1 MGDLT
6 PLVERAL
13 DELAPPRPEPDRWD
27 EIERTALHP
36 RWRFSRRSIVS
47 IALTPVAVAA
57 LIAVAVLAWPFSGG
71 SHGTLLERA
80 AAAIGDGPVV
90 HAVIQSGWGGTEI
103 DLATGAKVAVHGE
116 EELWYDPQRG
126 VHDITLFAGVVQG
139 DSLYPP
145 GRVAY
150 LDKTLAFLAIDYRH
164 ALKNGTAKVLGED
177 AVNGQPVYWIRV
189 DTQMLPDVAD
199 GKLHEWAHDV
209 AVSATTLKPV
219 ATRETRDGQL
229 SPDGISKILSVETL
243 GSGQGDFTAS
253 PAVNGSGDAM
263 RFQLTGSLTTDEAN
277 TVLGR
282 TMLWVGPTFDGL
294 PLSRI
299 AKQIRSQGY
308 DRSTGKWATT
318 HTGLTLFYGPSTG
331 GAIGQPAP
339 SSPYLQVSETLTPD
353 DQFQRGVRNYAPPE
367 GKLLTFG
374 DGNIGVMQSRGIHL
388 FLESSNADTL
398 IAAAQSLVPRAG

>member
-27 EIERTALHP
+27 EIERAALHP

-150 LDKTLAFLAIDYRH
+150 LDKTLAFLAIDYRQ

-177 AVNGQPVYWIRV
+177 AVDGQPVYWIRV

-263 RFQLTGSLTTDEAN
+263 RFQLKGHSRRTKRTPCSA
-277 TVLGR
+277 GR
-282 TMLWVGPTFDGL
+282 CSGPD
-294 PLSRI
+294 R
-299 AKQIRSQGY
+299 
-308 DRSTGKWATT
+308 RSTACRSAGSRSRSAARATT
-318 HTGLTLFYGPSTG
+318 
-331 GAIGQPAP
+331 GQPASGRRP
-339 SSPYLQVSETLTPD
+339 TPASRSSTAHRPVEASASP
-353 DQFQRGVRNYAPPE
+353 
-367 GKLLTFG
+367 
-374 DGNIGVMQSRGIHL
+374 H
-388 FLESSNADTL
+388 
-398 IAAAQSLVPRAG
+398 PRARTYRSRRR

>member
-1 MGDLT
+1 MGDVTVLI
-6 PLVERAL
+6 ERAL
-13 DELAPPRPEPDRWD
+13 DELAPPRPGPDRWD
-27 EIERTALHP
+27 EIERAALGE
-36 RWRFSRRSIVS
+36 RRRFRRRRLMPFL
-47 IALTPVAVAA
+47 AAPVAAA
-57 LIAVAVLAWPFSGG
+57 AVIAVVVLAWPFSGG
-71 SHGTLLERA
+71 SHGTLLQRA
-80 AAAIGDGPVV
+80 AAAIGDGPVL

-103 DLATGAKVAVHGE
+103 DLATGQRTVVHGE

-150 LDKTLAFLAIDYRH
+150 LDKTLAFLATDYRQ

-177 AVNGQPVYWIRV
+177 TIDGQPVYWIRV

-243 GSGQGDFTAS
+243 GSGQGDFTA
-253 PAVNGSGDAM
+253 PAAINGSGDAM

-277 TVLGR
+277 AVLGR
-282 TMLWVGPTFDGL
+282 TMLWAGPTFDGL

-299 AKQIRSQGY
+299 AKQMRSQGY

-318 HTGLTLFYGPSTG
+318 HTGITLFYGPSTG
-331 GAIGQPAP
+331 GGIGQPAP
-339 SSPYLQVSETLTPD
+339 SGPYLQVSETLTPD
-353 DQFQRGVRNYAPPE
+353 DQFQRGVRNYTPPD
-367 GKLLTFG
+367 GKLLVLG
-374 DGNIGVMQSRGIHL
+374 DGNIGVMQSHGIHL
-388 FLESSNADTL
+388 FLDASSGDL
-398 IAAAQSLVPRAG
+398 VLAAAKSLTPRG